1 MRAKLSNLQSIPQV
15 VAEMTLDE
23 KLDMVGCY
31 RACHTRPIPD
41 MDVPAIYLMDG
52 ATGLNGTHVVLDYL
66 TDPCRADDPRTAY
79 ATPEMVALN
88 RVDLNEAAAKYKGD
102 ALMTDL
108 VEQAAKYRPGGR
120 QHISFPSGINIGA
133 SFDPITAETI
143 GRAVGQ
149 ELRDVGV
156 DVCFGPNVDVARD
169 PLGGR
174 NYEMYGEDPEL
185 VAQTAAAFV
194 RGMQSAGI
202 AACAKHFL
210 ANNQESNRNT
220 TSSNL
225 SKRVMM
231 ELYARGFEA
240 AIEDGHVLCIM
251 SAYNAVNGEFTSY
264 SKKLLTDLLRGEL
277 HFDGAIVSDWGAA
290 GQNKEG
296 TLAAGMDLIQP
307 GPNDMTACKQ
317 AVQEGRLSEEVLN
330 DRVTHI
336 LQLIVEIKQ
345 NQRRIPA
352 QYDADALLQ
361 TACRTIEDGAVLL
374 KNENGVLPLA
384 ETQRVVFWGVRS
396 RDTLEYGSGSTAVE
410 TALHSNVLDEYR
422 KLRGAAAFEEW
433 TDADTLVYTAA
444 APAGENVDR
453 ESMAVEEQDR
463 TRMTE
468 VLKQAKQKG
477 MKTVVLLNI
486 SGPVEMADWLPYAD
500 AVLCIFIPGCMGG
513 VAAALGAWFIQG
525 VIYFGSAAGSWQ
537 NLTGA
542 VTSRVSLTD
551 DMVSDVSVAQ
561 VLTRYFVEV
570 DEPLLQFGPLTI
582 TLKPLIAVTLLG
594 FALCLAVLAL
604 RKKPLAVLAGPA
616 LVWVLSLAAPVSWM
630 VLSKA
635 HAYVHVHLVP
645 MLWHFAL
652 VPVSCAL
659 LVWLAKTAITAVKE

>member
-156 DVCFGPNVDVARD
+156 DVCFGPNVDIARD

-210 ANNQESNRNT
+210 ANNQETNRNT

-264 SKKLLTDLLRGEL
+264 SKQLLTDLLRGEL

-384 ETQRVVFWGVRS
+384 ETQRVVFWGR
-396 RDTLEYGSGSTAVE
+396 
-410 TALHSNVLDEYR
+410 
-422 KLRGAAAFEEW
+422 AAATHW
-433 TDADTLVYTAA
+433 SVAA
-444 APAGENVDR
+444 APRRWRRPCTAMCWTNTANCAARRPLRNGP
-453 ESMAVEEQDR
+453 MP
-463 TRMTE
+463 TRWCTQRQPRLGKMWT
-468 VLKQAKQKG
+468 AK
-477 MKTVVLLNI
+477 
-486 SGPVEMADWLPYAD
+486 
-500 AVLCIFIPGCMGG
+500 
-513 VAAALGAWFIQG
+513 AW
-525 VIYFGSAAGSWQ
+525 
-537 NLTGA
+537 
-542 VTSRVSLTD
+542 R
-551 DMVSDVSVAQ
+551 
-561 VLTRYFVEV
+561 
-570 DEPLLQFGPLTI
+570 
-582 TLKPLIAVTLLG
+582 
-594 FALCLAVLAL
+594 
-604 RKKPLAVLAGPA
+604 
-616 LVWVLSLAAPVSWM
+616 
-630 VLSKA
+630 
-635 HAYVHVHLVP
+635 
-645 MLWHFAL
+645 
-652 VPVSCAL
+652 
-659 LVWLAKTAITAVKE
+659 

>member
-149 ELRDVGV
+149 ELRDAGV
-156 DVCFGPNVDVARD
+156 DVCFGPNVDIARD

-210 ANNQESNRNT
+210 ANNQETNRNT

-374 KNENGVLPLA
+374 KNENAVLPLA
-384 ETQRVVFWGVRS
+384 ETQRVVFWGTRS

-422 KLRGAAAFEEW
+422 KLRGAAAFEESMLLEIS
-433 TDADTLVYTAA
+433 LVYLFC
-444 APAGENVDR
+444 V
-453 ESMAVEEQDR
+453 
-463 TRMTE
+463 
-468 VLKQAKQKG
+468 
-477 MKTVVLLNI
+477 
-486 SGPVEMADWLPYAD
+486 
-500 AVLCIFIPGCMGG
+500 
-513 VAAALGAWFIQG
+513 QG
-525 VIYFGSAAGSWQ
+525 LEI
-537 NLTGA
+537 
-542 VTSRVSLTD
+542 
-551 DMVSDVSVAQ
+551 
-561 VLTRYFVEV
+561 
-570 DEPLLQFGPLTI
+570 
-582 TLKPLIAVTLLG
+582 
-594 FALCLAVLAL
+594 
-604 RKKPLAVLAGPA
+604 
-616 LVWVLSLAAPVSWM
+616 
-630 VLSKA
+630 
-635 HAYVHVHLVP
+635 
-645 MLWHFAL
+645 
-652 VPVSCAL
+652 
-659 LVWLAKTAITAVKE
+659 